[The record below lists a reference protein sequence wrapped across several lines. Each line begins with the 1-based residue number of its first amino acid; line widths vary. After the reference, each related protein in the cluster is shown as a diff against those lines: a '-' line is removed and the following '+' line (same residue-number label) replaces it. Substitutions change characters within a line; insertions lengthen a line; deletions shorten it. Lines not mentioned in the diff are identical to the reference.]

1 MKGRIK
7 FEFQF
12 LDFDEISLGLF
23 LRYGND
29 EFGDFHMTTIGI
41 LFFEIVMYRYL

>member
-12 LDFDEISLGLF
+12 LDVDEMALGLF
-23 LRYGND
+23 LCYGND
-29 EFGDFHMTTIGI
+29 ELGDFHMTTLGI